1 MVKGLGDLSYEDR
14 LRRLNLLSIERRLL
28 RGDLILAY
36 NMFQGRL
43 DVPVEEFFEAQTER
57 NLHRH
62 DFQLR
67 HRRFHRERRG
77 AAFSVRLPPKWNTLP
92 LEVVTAPTLDL
103 FKRMLDDRW
112 ALLFPDI
119 L

>member
-1 MVKGLGDLSYEDR
+1 MC
-14 LRRLNLLSIERRLL
+14 
-28 RGDLILAY
+28 
-36 NMFQGRL
+36 QGRL
-43 DVPVEEFFEAQTER
+43 DVPLEEFFEAPTER
-57 NLHRH
+57 NFRRY

-67 HRRFHRERRG
+67 HRRFHLARRG

-92 LEVVTAPTLDL
+92 LEVVTALTLDL

-112 ALLFPDI
+112 TLLFPDI

>member
-1 MVKGLGDLSYEDR
+1 MP
-14 LRRLNLLSIERRLL
+14 
-28 RGDLILAY
+28 
-36 NMFQGRL
+36 F
-43 DVPVEEFFEAQTER
+43 EEVFEAPSER
-57 NLHRH
+57 NLRRH

-67 HRRFHRERRG
+67 HRRFHRAWRG
-77 AAFSVRLPPKWNTLP
+77 AAFSVRLPPKWNAPL

-112 ALLFPDI
+112 TYIFPDV